1 MGTLV
6 TAKTDV
12 VTITSSSHRKMTRV
26 RVRAGLDGFLIDWDQ
41 VNDVPLQL
49 ITLCISAL
57 PVKWTRGE
65 QGQGQGGQITRSSR
79 GVGPRDGTEAVHLDL
94 GAAEQAQDGLAPV
107 LPQLPQGVHI

>member
-41 VNDVPLQL
+41 VNDVPPQL

-65 QGQGQGGQITRSSR
+65 QGQGQGG
-79 GVGPRDGTEAVHLDL
+79 
-94 GAAEQAQDGLAPV
+94 
-107 LPQLPQGVHI
+107 

>member
-1 MGTLV
+1 MRQEKVMGTLV

-49 ITLCISAL
+49 ITLYFSSTCQMDQ
-57 PVKWTRGE
+57 RGA
-65 QGQGQGGQITRSSR
+65 RARAR
-79 GVGPRDGTEAVHLDL
+79 GANYKKLVWGRTERWD
-94 GAAEQAQDGLAPV
+94 
-107 LPQLPQGVHI
+107 